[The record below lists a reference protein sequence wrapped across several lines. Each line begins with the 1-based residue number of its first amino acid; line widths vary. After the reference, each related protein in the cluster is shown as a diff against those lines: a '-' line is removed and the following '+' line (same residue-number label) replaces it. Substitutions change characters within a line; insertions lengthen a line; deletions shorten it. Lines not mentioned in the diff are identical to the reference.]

1 MIKLYE
7 TSLTPYAGIPII
19 MMIML
24 ITNYAPSILFNNHIR
39 KTIFKSS
46 VIIGAML
53 LIASIGT
60 ISFTIIS
67 NQRISLRADSSG

>member
-1 MIKLYE
+1 MI
-7 TSLTPYAGIPII
+7 I
-19 MMIML
+19 MIML
-24 ITNYAPSILFNNHIR
+24 IINYAPSILFNNDIR

-60 ISFTIIS
+60 IAFTIIS
-67 NQRISLRADSSG
+67 NQRISLRADSSS

>member
-24 ITNYAPSILFNNHIR
+24 IINYAPSILFNNDIR

-53 LIASIGT
+53 LIASVGT
-60 ISFTIIS
+60 IAFTIIS